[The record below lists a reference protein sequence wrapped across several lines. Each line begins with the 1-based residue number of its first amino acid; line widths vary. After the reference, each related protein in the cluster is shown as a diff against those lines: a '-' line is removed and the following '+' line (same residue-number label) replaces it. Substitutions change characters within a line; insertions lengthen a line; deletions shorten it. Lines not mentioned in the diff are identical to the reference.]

1 VGGLNYC
8 LKALIEKGW
17 VKVHNFRQSKEKL
30 GYAYILTPQGLIEKA
45 RLTGSFLS
53 RKMQEFEALKSE
65 IEALKGEAD
74 LNDQPSRPSTS
85 NP

>member
-1 VGGLNYC
+1 
-8 LKALIEKGW
+8 
-17 VKVHNFRQSKEKL
+17 
-30 GYAYILTPQGLIEKA
+30 
-45 RLTGSFLS
+45 
-53 RKMQEFEALKSE
+53 MQEFEALKSE